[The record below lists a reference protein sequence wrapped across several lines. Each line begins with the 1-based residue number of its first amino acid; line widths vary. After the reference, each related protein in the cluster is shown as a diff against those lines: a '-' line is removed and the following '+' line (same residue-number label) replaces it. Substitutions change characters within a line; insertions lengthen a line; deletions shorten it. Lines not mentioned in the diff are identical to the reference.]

1 MWKLPKGGLWSGKW
15 PEESEGEDGMVE
27 WRVIEND
34 CIFARRPPAPAR
46 VMGPSFV
53 SLSQL
58 ASEFRARIRPRPR
71 ASVRPPAT
79 VPVPPHASIYVGPKT
94 LPGQDAHARGK
105 EGRNVGRSTEG
116 FFSFL
121 LSQLH
126 GRGRESV

>member
-1 MWKLPKGGLWSGKW
+1 
-15 PEESEGEDGMVE
+15 MVE

-71 ASVRPPAT
+71 ASVSPPAT

-94 LPGQDAHARGK
+94 LPGQDAHAR
-105 EGRNVGRSTEG
+105 EGRKECGTKHG
-116 FFSFL
+116 GLFQFL
-121 LSQLH
+121 SANYT
-126 GRGRESV
+126 GAGGKVSD